1 MTEPAP
7 KHGAI
12 LGQLLQQVGRVDF
25 QILAFPEITGL
36 RADLKEAQAKST
48 NPDGSANID
57 TPESMKAANEALQ
70 IQKQIS
76 SCRPTLKHYQVYGV
90 QHLLNLCK
98 ANQWRLAAQHGR
110 VYVYNGQHWQ
120 PIDENDLKHF
130 LGKAIEKMG
139 VEHVHAEHFRFR
151 EELVKQFHTT
161 AHLPAPERDR
171 SRVTVNLSNGTLSI
185 TPEGVQLREFRAEDF
200 LTYQLAFSYDP
211 AAVAPIWQTFLD
223 EVQPDK
229 EARQV
234 LAEAAATAF
243 IPSSVLKLEKVPVLF
258 GSGANGKSVVA
269 DVLTAVLGRE
279 NVSGYS
285 LKLLTQNENA
295 RAGLQDK
302 LLNISSEI
310 GGIADSDVFKLL
322 ASGEPIS
329 AKRLYADLY
338 TMRDY
343 ARLFCNANE
352 LPREVEHSPAF
363 FRRFKILPFDVTI
376 PAEKQNT
383 ELSNQIKET
392 ELPGVLNWILEGLDR
407 LLKQRQFSHSRAAD
421 KALQTYQHESNS
433 VSLWLE
439 DASYTGSTNGHEQ
452 PFKTL
457 YSEYRDFC
465 KDEGF
470 RPVSSKTFA
479 QRMQAAGFEKQRKN
493 TGFVY
498 FVVKTF
504 SAVEK
509 GGSDAPF

>member
-1 MTEPAP
+1 MTDSAP

-48 NPDGSANID
+48 NPDGSTNLV
-57 TPESMKAANEALQ
+57 TPESQKAANEALQ

-76 SCRPTLKHYQVYGV
+76 SCRPTLKHYQVYGI

-98 ANQWRLAAQHGR
+98 ANQWQLAAQHGR

-120 PIDENDLKHF
+120 PIDENDMKYF

-161 AHLPAPERDR
+161 AHLPAPVRDR

-211 AAVAPIWQTFLD
+211 AAVAPIWKRFLD

-243 IPSSVLKLEKVPVLF
+243 IPSSILKLEKVPVLF

-329 AKRLYADLY
+329 AKILYADLY

-352 LPREVEHSPAF
+352 LPREVEHSQAF

-392 ELPGVLNWILEGLDR
+392 ELPGVLNWILSGLDS
-407 LLKQRQFSHSRAAD
+407 LLKQRQFSPCLAAD
-421 KALQTYQHESNS
+421 HALKKYQHESNS
-433 VSLWLE
+433 VSVWLQE
-439 DASYTGSTNGHEQ
+439 AEYEPSQDGHRVQ
-452 PFKTL
+452 ANII
-457 YSEYRDFC
+457 YSEYRTFC
-465 KDEGF
+465 KDSGCNALNN
-470 RPVSSKTFA
+470 VNFA
-479 QRMQAAGFEKQRKN
+479 KRMEAAGFLRTRRGPGWFYN
-493 TGFVY
+493 A
-498 FVVKTF
+498 VKL
-504 SAVEK
+504 